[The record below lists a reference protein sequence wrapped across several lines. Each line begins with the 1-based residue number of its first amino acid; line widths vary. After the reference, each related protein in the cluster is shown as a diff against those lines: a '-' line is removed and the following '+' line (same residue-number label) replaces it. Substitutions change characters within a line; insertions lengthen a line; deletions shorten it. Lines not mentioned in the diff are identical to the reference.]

1 MWKIPLADV
10 QFGFDEITAVTNV
23 LNSGWLS
30 QGPTVERF
38 EAAFA
43 QYIGVKHAIAVANC
57 TAALHLAGL
66 ALGLGPGDEVLCPSL
81 TFVATANAIG
91 YTGARPVFVDIGG
104 PHDLNISPT
113 DAAAKLTHRTR
124 AIMLV
129 HYAGFPVD
137 MAAFQALAARHGL
150 ALLEDC
156 AHAPGAS
163 YTSSPGGH
171 KVGSLGLI
179 ACFSFFSNKNMTTGE
194 GGMVV
199 TNDDHLAASMRTA
212 RSHGMTTLTW
222 DRHRGHSF
230 SYDIIAPGY
239 NYRLDEIRAALGL
252 VQLQRL
258 EENNAC
264 RRRLTRLYREELA
277 ILPDLQI
284 PFPATELEASS
295 CHIFPLLLPPG
306 VQRQNFMA
314 ALKDRGIQTSV
325 HYPPIHRFTHYQS
338 LYPAGFD
345 HGLPQTDDAADREV
359 TLPLYPTL
367 TDDQRSLVIAAIQ
380 EYFPSL
386 PAV

>member
-10 QFGFDEITAVTNV
+10 QFGPEETVAVTEV

-30 QGPTVERF
+30 QGPRVEQF

-43 QYIGVKHAIAVANC
+43 DYLGVKHAIAVSNG
-57 TAALHLAGL
+57 TAALHLACL
-66 ALGLGPGDEVLCPSL
+66 ALNLGPGDEVLCPSL

-104 PHDLNISPT
+104 PGDLNISPRN
-113 DAAAKLTHRTR
+113 AAAKITPRTR

-129 HYAGFPVD
+129 HYAGYSVD
-137 MAAFQALAARHGL
+137 MAAFQALAWRHGL
-150 ALLEDC
+150 ALIEDC
-156 AHAPGAS
+156 AHAPGAF
-163 YTSSPGGH
+163 YSSPTGGH
-171 KVGSLGLI
+171 KVGSLGTL

-194 GGMVV
+194 GGLVV
-199 TNDDHLAASMRTA
+199 TSTDTLAARIRTT

-230 SYDIIAPGY
+230 SYDVVAPGY

-252 VQLQRL
+252 MQLSRL
-258 EENNAC
+258 EANND
-264 RRRLTRLYREELA
+264 RRRQLTRLYRERLA
-277 ILPDLQI
+277 AIPGLQLPFSDTDLAVSCCHILPM
-284 PFPATELEASS
+284 
-295 CHIFPLLLPPG
+295 LLPQGADRPA
-306 VQRQNFMA
+306 FMA

-338 LYPAGFD
+338 LYPPGYD
-345 HGLPQTDDAADREV
+345 HGLPHTDDAAAREV

-367 TDDQRSLVIAAIQ
+367 TEQQLGEVAAAIQ
-380 EYFPSL
+380 TVL
-386 PAV
+386 D